1 MIGQYWALNYAL
13 QETCSPNHH
22 AAICRASEH
31 ERIIVWQIGDWA
43 AERHALTASYFL
55 DHIQEHWR
63 RIVRAPSQMHNDCF
77 RSSAERAPE
86 SLVGAGA
93 AGLRRV
99 RAVHRLA

>member
-43 AERHALTASYFL
+43 AERHALDAGMGRRRRTRETAHA
-55 DHIQEHWR
+55 DT
-63 RIVRAPSQMHNDCF
+63 
-77 RSSAERAPE
+77 
-86 SLVGAGA
+86 G
-93 AGLRRV
+93 
-99 RAVHRLA
+99 